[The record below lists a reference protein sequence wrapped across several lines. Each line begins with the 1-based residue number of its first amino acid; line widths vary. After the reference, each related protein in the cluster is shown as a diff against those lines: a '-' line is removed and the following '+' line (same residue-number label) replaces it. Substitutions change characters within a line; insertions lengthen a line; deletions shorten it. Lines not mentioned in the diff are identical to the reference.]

1 MLWCWP
7 DNEFEKLMKL
17 KKFTMSENVLFYEHQ
32 SITSEHYN
40 THDFMNGALVLA
52 I

>member
-17 KKFTMSENVLFYEHQ
+17 GIFIMRENVLFYEHQ
-32 SITSEHYN
+32 STTSEHYN
-40 THDFMNGALVLA
+40 NHDFMSGALVLA